1 MSAIDNKLDKMPN
14 DIVNGLQRVLEDN
27 GASAGNLTR
36 ENLRQVLLDTLS
48 QVGFQA
54 SNIESESPSA
64 NDSTKIHTWGDG
76 RFHLLPQDYE
86 LPKTD
91 IFHGWI
97 LWSVGDDQSNIPP
110 LRKLTKHDC
119 GSRKLQQTLSD

>member
-1 MSAIDNKLDKMPN
+1 
-14 DIVNGLQRVLEDN
+14 
-27 GASAGNLTR
+27 
-36 ENLRQVLLDTLS
+36 LS

-54 SNIESESPSA
+54 SNIEIESPSA

-97 LWSVGDDQSNIPP
+97 LWSVGDEQSNIPP

-119 GSRKLQQTLSD
+119 GSRKLQQTLSDWRLVFTNLLNELSKKKNQMFTEDILLL